1 MLECFF
7 KITQSLLPTA
17 FGDIVHPGD
26 IRLLERIQFFM
37 QAYRGRCPA
46 TCRIFLLIASQS
58 PIVHPTS
65 STSMLVTRSTLLIIQ
80 VQFGLVPAYHLHSC
94 VPSPVHQ
101 DTIQARQQSQHSWN
115 DGSFLLIAAIA
126 LSIQAAYTPPF
137 VVASL
142 FLAYVHYTMKIH
154 ACQEDNRL

>member
-1 MLECFF
+1 MNLLKEC
-7 KITQSLLPTA
+7 S
-17 FGDIVHPGD
+17 
-26 IRLLERIQFFM
+26 E
-37 QAYRGRCPA
+37 
-46 TCRIFLLIASQS
+46 
-58 PIVHPTS
+58 PIVRPTS
-65 STSMLVTRSTLLIIQ
+65 STSMLETRGNLRLIQ

-101 DTIQARQQSQHSWN
+101 DTIQGRQQSQHSWN

-142 FLAYVHYTMKIH
+142 FLAYVYYTMKIH
-154 ACQEDNRL
+154 ACQEDNR